1 MKLKVR
7 NARLWE

>member
-7 NARLWE
+7 KFGF